1 MAGIKLTLSCSA
13 RYSGRRLVWAT
24 YDTHPDLGCG
34 EIRGYK
40 KRGKQQIDQP
50 ERQHLQ
56 RDAVL

>member
-1 MAGIKLTLSCSA
+1 MNMAGIKLPLSCLA
-13 RYSGRRLVWAT
+13 GYSGRRLVWAT

-50 ERQHLQ
+50 ECQHL
-56 RDAVL
+56 